1 MMRGMPRLRGRDPLA
16 STMIWVSILSRKY
29 LESKVH
35 QFQWG
40 ALLVEHCCYSFPI
53 RFLFLGVGTSLLSM
67 LRFAVLIWSCCD
79 LFFSFF
85 FKKNSAIS
93 FIALKPM
100 GKCALVSDSRRVV
113 TVLHCTSNRASFVS
127 IIVSVFVSYFTAYSA
142 PTWFSTGFQHPL
154 RNK

>member
-1 MMRGMPRLRGRDPLA
+1 MAVIRWRARWYESAYYLVN
-16 STMIWVSILSRKY
+16 IWKARFINFS
-29 LESKVH
+29 EVH
-35 QFQWG
+35 CW
-40 ALLVEHCCYSFPI
+40 LNIVVIPFP
-53 RFLFLGVGTSLLSM
+53 FVF
-67 LRFAVLIWSCCD
+67 
-79 LFFSFF
+79 FFSALAPLCCLCCVSQSWFDRVVIYSSRF